1 MYGIDAKRHGPTDSS
16 SNPGL
21 SGGVP
26 AGPPR
31 QRTLG
36 SCWSCGNFGHLAA
49 NCPKKV
55 NQYPLSCAGV
65 PSGNVNVVCMSEV
78 NIDPLHGS
86 DYGSNELVIKPGK
99 TTSSIEDGACSMKTA
114 KQKIGDIG
122 LDVSHSG
129 EQPVAKDG
137 VNNCGVFDIQIDVNS
152 TDK

>member
-1 MYGIDAKRHGPTDSS
+1 MHGKAGKEAARLWQRKEVKGDVGVFPETCMGLMQRGMGPADSS

-36 SCWSCGNFGHLAA
+36 SCWSCRNFGHLAA

-99 TTSSIEDGACSMKTA
+99 TTSSIEDGACSMKTV
-114 KQKIGDIG
+114 KQK
-122 LDVSHSG
+122 
-129 EQPVAKDG
+129 
-137 VNNCGVFDIQIDVNS
+137 
-152 TDK
+152 